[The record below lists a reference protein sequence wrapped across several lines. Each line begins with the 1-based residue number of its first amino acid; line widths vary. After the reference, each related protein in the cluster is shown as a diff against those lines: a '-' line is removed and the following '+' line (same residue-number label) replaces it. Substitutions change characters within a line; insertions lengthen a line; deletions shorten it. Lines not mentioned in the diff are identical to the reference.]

1 MRFKT
6 TLILAIVFA
15 VLLTVVLFMNKE
27 QTKKEKIEEK
37 AKKLANIEKDNVSE
51 LILSFNNI
59 QAKKEDDDW
68 KIISP
73 VETEG
78 DKNAIEGVLG
88 MFSWANI
95 ERTISEDTSNLAPFG
110 LDPAKAEMII
120 IHSAGSDTFYVGDK
134 NATGSFVFARK
145 GHEPRVFLTTTSLKT
160 NAEKTLFDLRNK
172 KVLGFEK
179 NDVRSFLLK
188 NKDGQFTL
196 SKSGSDWKLDEPVND
211 MADKSKVDN
220 ILNGVNNEQAKEFV
234 DENPTNLQ
242 KYGLS
247 NPNIIVNMY
256 LGENKAKK
264 SLFIGN
270 QKDKQFYAKDDSRK
284 PVFLVDSSF
293 VNKLNVNLFDLRNKE
308 IAKFTTTDVDSF
320 RLDYSD
326 SLIVCSKDTSGDWLV
341 IEPELRKAKSWKM
354 SSITSAVSN
363 IKVETFVDDN
373 PSNLN
378 KYGLEKPRIK
388 ATFYKKG
395 DQLRDILIGT
405 TKGEQVYAKT
415 GDSKSIYLINKDI
428 VETLTPKLDDIAE
441 KKEEPKTDDT
451 SMTEESE
458 E

>member
-196 SKSGSDWKLDEPVND
+196 SERRECRPRSVDQALESSPDHRGSPAARGGHSSG
-211 MADKSKVDN
+211 
-220 ILNGVNNEQAKEFV
+220 
-234 DENPTNLQ
+234 
-242 KYGLS
+242 
-247 NPNIIVNMY
+247 
-256 LGENKAKK
+256 
-264 SLFIGN
+264 
-270 QKDKQFYAKDDSRK
+270 
-284 PVFLVDSSF
+284 
-293 VNKLNVNLFDLRNKE
+293 
-308 IAKFTTTDVDSF
+308 
-320 RLDYSD
+320 
-326 SLIVCSKDTSGDWLV
+326 
-341 IEPELRKAKSWKM
+341 
-354 SSITSAVSN
+354 
-363 IKVETFVDDN
+363 
-373 PSNLN
+373 
-378 KYGLEKPRIK
+378 PRT
-388 ATFYKKG
+388 AG
-395 DQLRDILIGT
+395 
-405 TKGEQVYAKT
+405 A
-415 GDSKSIYLINKDI
+415 
-428 VETLTPKLDDIAE
+428 P
-441 KKEEPKTDDT
+441 
-451 SMTEESE
+451 
-458 E
+458 